1 MALLSRSNDD
11 LRSIIGS
18 VGSTR
23 KSSFSS
29 IEDALSDADAN
40 YGSRLGFVNETV
52 NHDSISFTG
61 NDKTREEEGE
71 EEEKRG

>member
-40 YGSRLGFVNETV
+40 YGNRLGFVNETV
-52 NHDSISFTG
+52 DQDRISFE
-61 NDKTREEEGE
+61 NDKRREEEE
-71 EEEKRG
+71 ESGR